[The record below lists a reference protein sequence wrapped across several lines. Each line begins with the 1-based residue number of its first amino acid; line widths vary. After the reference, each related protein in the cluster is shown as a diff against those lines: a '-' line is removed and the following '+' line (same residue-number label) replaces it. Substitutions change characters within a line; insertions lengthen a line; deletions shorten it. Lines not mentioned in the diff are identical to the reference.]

1 MILRFSSSTMCL
13 KNPVTGALC
22 KTRQENAEVYR
33 HFAEKLYSRTQATTI
48 DQGIDLLDQR
58 PVNHL
63 LAAEP
68 DEPELW
74 SMLKNRKC
82 GSAPGGD
89 GKVVGFYKA
98 MCAPLEGG
106 SGRGL
111 TQLLEVAQHNNLE
124 VRESGRKLA
133 SREAQASSK
142 VGRSQQSE

>member
-1 MILRFSSSTMCL
+1 MRL
-13 KNPVTGALC
+13 KNPLTGALC

-33 HFAEKLYSRTQATTI
+33 HFAENLYSRTQATLI
-48 DQGIDLLDQR
+48 DQGIIELLDQR

-74 SMLKNRKC
+74 KVLKNRKC

-89 GKVVGFYKA
+89 GKFVDLTKA

-111 TQLLEVAQHNNLE
+111 TKLLEVVPE
-124 VRESGRKLA
+124 T
-133 SREAQASSK
+133 
-142 VGRSQQSE
+142 

>member
-1 MILRFSSSTMCL
+1 M
-13 KNPVTGALC
+13 
-22 KTRQENAEVYR
+22 YR

-48 DQGIDLLDQR
+48 DQGIIDLLDQR

-68 DEPELW
+68 DEPELRRV
-74 SMLKNRKC
+74 LKNRKC

-89 GKVVGFYKA
+89 GKVVDFYKA

-111 TQLLEVAQHNNLE
+111 RLDEATRSRSAYSE
-124 VRESGRKLA
+124 VRESGGTLA
-133 SREAQASSK
+133 IREAQTSSK